1 MFFRRPLAGPCFE
14 CSVDRVVSR
23 VPDPVRCAVG
33 PPVGPDA
40 CRAGICRCA
49 TRPVASVISP
59 ARALRQVASTVRPG
73 FEGVPGGLVFRL
85 PYACALAGSVWS
97 VVMLIRD
104 HGRATRH
111 SVSELVSV
119 NIARRIIYFTAR
131 NNEHKNRVSLWTPA
145 APPITLPWLTRF
157 VRRHVADDATRDREP
172 RRQSGLTERRKRPS
186 APLRLPTLIH
196 GSRLT

>member
-85 PYACALAGSVWS
+85 PYACALAGLVWS
-97 VVMLIRD
+97 VDCGDADQRS
-104 HGRATRH
+104 R
-111 SVSELVSV
+111 
-119 NIARRIIYFTAR
+119 FTAGR
-131 NNEHKNRVSLWTPA
+131 HGTPSPNSSA
-145 APPITLPWLTRF
+145 LT
-157 VRRHVADDATRDREP
+157 
-172 RRQSGLTERRKRPS
+172 
-186 APLRLPTLIH
+186 
-196 GSRLT
+196 